1 MSEVIRYVLDDG
13 SEALFEVAPIEGFA
27 DASGGVVAGRVRD
40 AAGQAVKA
48 ALEVF
53 EQVKAHRPSDVEL
66 KFGIK
71 VSGKANWLVAK
82 AATEGSFEVTLK
94 WNLSD
99 PAS

>member
-1 MSEVIRYVLDDG
+1 MSEIARYVLDDG
-13 SEALFEVAPIEGFA
+13 SEASFEIEPIEGFA
-27 DASGGVVAGRVRD
+27 DASSGVAAERVRD
-40 AAGQAVKA
+40 AARQAVKA

-53 EQVKAHRPSDVEL
+53 EQVKAHGPSEIEL

-94 WNLSD
+94 WKLGD
-99 PAS
+99 PG